1 MIEILN
7 RAIDCTCKLSFAVK
21 LVELAEMS
29 AILIILQGT
38 DVMSPLELYRR
49 YADDRNGGLI
59 TVEPD
64 SSDAF
69 DSWFNLSHDEKRKIE
84 NPSHQWEAIQGSS
97 RTRVHLSVLKDDRG
111 HYLILS
117 CNEFC
122 CPEYAVRFYNALKEH
137 DIPVEILNRKRIAQY
152 LSGKGKIGIVPCFE
166 IPTDYFYGGFR
177 DESVGEFI
185 NLPNKDNNKLVEA
198 TQWEPIT
205 IAKPKS
211 RQV

>member
-69 DSWFNLSHDEKRKIE
+69 DNWFNLSHDEKRKTE

-137 DIPVEILNRKRIAQY
+137 DIPVEILNGKRIAQY